1 MISVRSEVQVFPGP
15 PRIRSGGSGFRLPTS
30 PPWGCSSVGR
40 APALQAGGHRFDP
53 VQLHQD
59 GARRP
64 RSAPAARPGIRLMG
78 CDIRFWPS
86 RKRGV
91 RRAPLATSQDVAS
104 SPRWRGAMFDM
115 VKRLCGRGGGPAGLP
130 VRHAVGRKLGKS
142 EPSCASGLVPVR
154 DTDAEIKR
162 LKGIWWM
169 PWH

>member
-15 PRIRSGGSGFRLPTS
+15 PGIRSRGSEFRLPTS
-30 PPWGCSSVGR
+30 GPWGCSSVGR
-40 APALQAGGHRFDP
+40 APALKAGGHRFYP

-64 RSAPAARPGIRLMG
+64 RSARGARARGIRLMG
-78 CDIRFWPS
+78 CDIRFWSS

-91 RRAPLATSQDVAS
+91 RRAPLAS

-130 VRHAVGRKLGKS
+130 ARTLWVVSLVKVNRVAHRDLFLCVIRTLRSSALRAFGGCLGT
-142 EPSCASGLVPVR
+142 ER
-154 DTDAEIKR
+154 R
-162 LKGIWWM
+162 
-169 PWH
+169 